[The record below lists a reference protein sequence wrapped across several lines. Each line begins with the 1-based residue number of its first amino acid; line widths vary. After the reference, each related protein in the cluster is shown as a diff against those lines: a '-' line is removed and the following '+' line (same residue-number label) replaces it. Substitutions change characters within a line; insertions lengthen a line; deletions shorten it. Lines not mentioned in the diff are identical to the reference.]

1 MKHPPP
7 EEAAGVFLSCSF
19 PRDPFPEGPQPVVQ
33 AEKPGTFWLLVGSR
47 HGPLPLQFE
56 QVPPQLAGSMNTV
69 PVPQV
74 HRQPCWYPTTE
85 GPASSD
91 SPGAIHTRTPSSRRR
106 HRRFPGPALTSEPSI
121 KLSSE
126 ITSDFWFSHVVLTS
140 DALVVVTC
148 SHATTSTPPAA
159 TW

>member
-1 MKHPPP
+1 MSRVRATEWLP
-7 EEAAGVFLSCSF
+7 GVFFVCSF
-19 PRDPFPEGPQPVVQ
+19 PRDQFPEGPQPVVQ

-74 HRQPCWYPTTE
+74 HRQPCWYPTTD

-91 SPGAIHTRTPSSRRR
+91 SPGAMAAESYLQHGVTTHRVCMPS
-106 HRRFPGPALTSEPSI
+106 
-121 KLSSE
+121 
-126 ITSDFWFSHVVLTS
+126 
-140 DALVVVTC
+140 VTM
-148 SHATTSTPPAA
+148 
-159 TW
+159 